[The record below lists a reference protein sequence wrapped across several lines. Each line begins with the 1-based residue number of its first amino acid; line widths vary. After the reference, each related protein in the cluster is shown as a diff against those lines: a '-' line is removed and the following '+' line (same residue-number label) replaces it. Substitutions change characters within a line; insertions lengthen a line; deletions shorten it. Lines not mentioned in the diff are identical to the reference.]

1 MRTINVRKKSMRI
14 FAEKDEKKDK
24 KVECHWVMR
33 SLFLQP
39 KKGCPG
45 AYLTAGGDHPRE
57 RYKWMIQDRGYLQR
71 KERMDSDHEYR
82 KRS

>member
-1 MRTINVRKKSMRI
+1 MTKISVRKQSMRS

-24 KVECHWVMR
+24 VERHWIMR
-33 SLFLQP
+33 SFFLQP

-57 RYKWMIQDRGYLQR
+57 RYKWMRQDRGYLQW
-71 KERMDSDHEYR
+71 
-82 KRS
+82 